1 MSDLPT
7 NSQIKIGSKVAVEK
21 KEDQGTGKLAH
32 GIVKRKLTSSN
43 VHPHGIKVELEDGN
57 VGRVKKTLSETSP
70 VSKATSETV
79 SKFDVTIPKDE
90 DTWNEFKSTFQYDLQ
105 EETFRN
111 NGNIVAADARRNDRK
126 KLRDDI
132 RKEISIT
139 VSAFTNQDGGR
150 LFVGV
155 NDDSTVLGLDR
166 DLKEY
171 QGSKDK
177 FKLAIID
184 SLKTFLKNT
193 AFIAKLKFE
202 FVNADNKEYF
212 IITVPKSTE
221 PVYLHFS
228 NIQETYV
235 RVQNSSQKF
244 NTEEFLK
251 HCKDRF

>member
-7 NSQIKIGSKVAVEK
+7 NSQIKIGSKVAIEK
-21 KEDQGTGKLAH
+21 KEDQGTGKLTH

-57 VGRVKKTLSETSP
+57 VGRIKKILSETSP

-79 SKFDVTIPKDE
+79 SKMDVTIPKDE

-111 NGNIVAADARRNDRK
+111 EGKIDAADARKNDQK
-126 KLRDDI
+126 KIRDDI
-132 RKEISIT
+132 QKEVAIT
-139 VSAFTNQDGGR
+139 VSAFANQEGGR

-155 NDDSTVLGLDR
+155 GDDSSVLGLER
-166 DLKEY
+166 DLTY
-171 QGSKDK
+171 YNQSKDR
-177 FKLAIID
+177 FKLAIVD
-184 SLKTFLKNT
+184 SLKKFLKNN

-202 FVNADNKEYF
+202 FTNAGNDEYL
-212 IITVPKSTE
+212 IILVPKSTE

-228 NIQETYV
+228 NIQEAYV
-235 RVQNSSQKF
+235 RIQNRSQKF